1 MQLIQQGAEAKVYA
15 LTFYGKEAIA
25 KERFPKT
32 YRHPVL
38 DKKLTARRV
47 IQEARCL
54 YRCQQAG
61 IDTPALYYIDSN
73 RNIIYMERI
82 QGCTVKQYLLNQTDD
97 KAACDGIAEKIGTT
111 LATLHALDII
121 HGDLTTSNLYIR
133 ESTNSLVLIDF
144 GLSFISNLVED
155 KAVDLYVLERAFLS
169 THPNSQA
176 LFDKIIQVYLKRSTT
191 GKQVYARLEDVRLR
205 GRKKSMVG

>member
-1 MQLIQQGAEAKVYA
+1 MQLIQQGAEAKIYA

-47 IQEARCL
+47 IQ
-54 YRCQQAG
+54 AG
-61 IDTPALYYIDSN
+61 IDTPALYYIDGS

-82 QGCTVKQYLLNQTDD
+82 QGCTVKQYLLSYTDD
-97 KAACDGIAEKIGTT
+97 KVIYDGTAEKIGKS
-111 LATLHALDII
+111 LATLHAIDII
-121 HGDLTTSNLYIR
+121 HGDLTTSNLYLR

-176 LFDKIIQVYLKRSTT
+176 LFDKIIQVYLEHSAS
-191 GKQVYARLEDVRLR
+191 GKQVYARLEDGVDPNIDVL
-205 GRKKSMVG
+205 GSPIMYP